1 MGVSTGTFFNSS
13 RARENESDSGNIL
26 KVESTGFADRSGMNV
41 RERKKIWETLKIL
54 SLVSGKIEL
63 KSKRNLKETLR
74 RSVLNM
80 LGLRHSLDI
89 QVKRMKN

>member
-41 RERKKIWETLKIL
+41 RERKKEDMGDSQDFVPSLWENRT
-54 SLVSGKIEL
+54 
-63 KSKRNLKETLR
+63 KE
-74 RSVLNM
+74 
-80 LGLRHSLDI
+80 
-89 QVKRMKN
+89 